1 MVKENNHHPVKGL
14 KNTNRRKLES
24 KIVEKM
30 IKVHLIDLSTFTSI
44 RLDESF
50 LTEDREKIVVYN
62 LSNSFCNF

>member
-1 MVKENNHHPVKGL
+1 M
-14 KNTNRRKLES
+14 ES

-30 IKVHLIDLSTFTSI
+30 IKVYPIDLSTFTSI

-50 LTEDREKIVVYN
+50 LTEDGEKIVVYD

>member
-1 MVKENNHHPVKGL
+1 MVKENNHRPVKGS

-30 IKVHLIDLSTFTSI
+30 IKVYPIDLSTFTSI

-50 LTEDREKIVVYN
+50 LTEDSEKIVVYN

>member
-1 MVKENNHHPVKGL
+1 MVKENNHHPVKGS
-14 KNTNRRKLES
+14 KNTNRGKLES

-30 IKVHLIDLSTFTSI
+30 IKVYPIDLSTFTSI

-50 LTEDREKIVVYN
+50 LTEDSEKIVVYH